1 MTRLYDARGNR
12 YVVTTP
18 EALRQL
24 GIAVPQQAA
33 DAARQRAHWSAAAIE
48 ALCTWPE
55 GERPQGAKGHRS
67 DGLLVGPFGD
77 ASPWDL
83 LIVNTDGS
91 LTERSGNGM
100 TLFAQ
105 SLLDD
110 GHVLPNQAFVLQV
123 HHDKPGGGSPVVT
136 PIEPAERDGH
146 PGFWLQMGAPGF
158 GPESVGADDEHV
170 ATADLHGHPLSRVD
184 ALAQVNPEWQRSQF
198 VRIGNPHC
206 VTLLDDPEA
215 LPTMPWLR
223 AAVPHAALERIAYA
237 APIGAGNPCP
247 AGVNLQWAAR
257 AADGAIEARVFERGE
272 GATESSGSSACAVAS
287 AAWKAGL
294 VAAGEVQVR
303 MPGGT
308 APLRLEQQGEALV
321 GVWLFGVGTRLDG

>member
-1 MTRLYDARGNR
+1 MSRLYDARGNR

-18 EALRQL
+18 EALRRL
-24 GIAVPQQAA
+24 GIAIAQEAAEAAQA
-33 DAARQRAHWSAAAIE
+33 RENWSAAAIE
-48 ALCTWPE
+48 ALCGWPE
-55 GERPQGAKGHRS
+55 GERPEGAKGHRS
-67 DGLLVGPFGD
+67 DGLLVGPFGS

-105 SLLDD
+105 ALLDD
-110 GHVLPNQAFVLQV
+110 GHVAPGQAFVLHV

-136 PIEPAERDGH
+136 PIEPAVRDGQ

-158 GPESVGADDEHV
+158 GPEAVGADSEHL
-170 ATADLHGHPLSRVD
+170 APADFHGRPLSRVD
-184 ALAQVNPEWQRSQF
+184 ALAQLDPGWCRSQF

-206 VTLLDDPEA
+206 VTLLEAPAA
-215 LPTMPWLR
+215 LPAMPWLR
-223 AAVPHAALERIAYA
+223 AADAHAALERIAYA
-237 APIGAGNPCP
+237 APIGAGDPCP

-272 GATESSGSSACAVAS
+272 GATESSGSSACAVAC

-294 VAAGEVQVR
+294 VAAGEVRVR

-308 APLRLEQQGEALV
+308 APLRLEQQGDALV
-321 GVWLFGVGTRLDG
+321 GVWLFGVGTRLEG